1 MRFAEVVGH
10 GVQKNLLTRAV
21 NEGRIA
27 HAQLF
32 LGPDGAGALPLAMA
46 YIQYVLCNH
55 KTEEDSC
62 GTCPSCKKVIGLAHP
77 DIHWIFPFV
86 SDGSTDVCANHMED
100 FRKAVQKEPYMNL
113 GDWLAFTG
121 NGAKQPQINVATAHS
136 IFHALS
142 MKPYE
147 APVQVM
153 MIWYPEL
160 LQVAAANKLLKI
172 IEEPPADTLF
182 ILISANDDRILPTI
196 LSRTQLVKLSKIN
209 DFDMLTVLSG
219 QYGVELERGR
229 ELVNMADG
237 DFARAKRLVNMEDDH
252 GAYLG
257 FFQEWM
263 RACYSGTFQHVVRLS
278 DDFGK
283 MGRDQ
288 QKAVVE
294 YGLYLMRE
302 SLMFNSGADVL
313 RITEKER
320 HWLSRFAPVLTEDK
334 LMATVEAM
342 EKSVFHLARNA
353 YAKLEFTAL
362 SLHIHRAFR
371 QG

>member
-1 MRFAEVVGH
+1 
-10 GVQKNLLTRAV
+10 
-21 NEGRIA
+21 
-27 HAQLF
+27 
-32 LGPDGAGALPLAMA
+32 
-46 YIQYVLCNH
+46 
-55 KTEEDSC
+55 
-62 GTCPSCKKVIGLAHP
+62 
-77 DIHWIFPFV
+77 
-86 SDGSTDVCANHMED
+86 
-100 FRKAVQKEPYMNL
+100 
-113 GDWLAFTG
+113 
-121 NGAKQPQINVATAHS
+121 
-136 IFHALS
+136 
-142 MKPYE
+142 
-147 APVQVM
+147 
-153 MIWYPEL
+153 L

-209 DFDMLTVLSG
+209 DFDMLTVLSE

-263 RACYSGTFQHVVRLS
+263 RACYSGTFQQVVRLS

-320 HWLSRFAPVLTEDK
+320 HWLSKFAPVLTEDK